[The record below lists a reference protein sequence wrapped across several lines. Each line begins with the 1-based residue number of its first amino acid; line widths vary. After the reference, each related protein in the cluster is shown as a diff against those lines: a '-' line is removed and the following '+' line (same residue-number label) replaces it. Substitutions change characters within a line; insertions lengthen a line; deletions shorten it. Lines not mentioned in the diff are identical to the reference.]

1 MKKLFVL
8 LSAVVIPSVCSA
20 QTLDE
25 IVNKYYMANGVEKI
39 EKAGT
44 IYVEA
49 KVSQMGMELPMVIS
63 VKKPD
68 KVKMVISIQG
78 MDMINLYDGEK
89 GYTVNPMAG
98 STDPIE
104 MSAEQVSG
112 MKQYNLLHDSFMEA
126 FKANRVKL
134 EGEEAVNG
142 KPAFKLTVTDESGN
156 VTTTFIDKDS
166 YLVVKTV
173 QKVSQM
179 GQEMEV
185 ESYVKDYMDIN
196 GVKFPKTI
204 TQMVSGMEVGGITFE
219 KAEIDKAI
227 DDSVFVIK

>member
-1 MKKLFVL
+1 M
-8 LSAVVIPSVCSA
+8 SAVVMASVCNA
-20 QTLDE
+20 QTLNE
-25 IVNKYYMANGVEKI
+25 IVNRYYSVNGVEKL

-49 KVSQMGMELPMVIS
+49 KVSQMGMELPMVIN

-68 KVKMVISIQG
+68 KVKMVISVQG
-78 MDMINLYDGEK
+78 MDIITLFDGQK

-98 STDPIE
+98 SADPVEIP
-104 MSAEQVSG
+104 AEQLNG
-112 MKQYNLLHDSFMEA
+112 IKQYNLLRDNFMEA

-142 KPAFKLTVTDESGN
+142 NPAFKLSVTDESGN
-156 VTTTFIDKDS
+156 ATATFIDKNS
-166 YLVVKTV
+166 YLIVKTV
-173 QKVSQM
+173 QKVTQM
-179 GQEMEV
+179 GQEMQV
-185 ESYVKDYMDIN
+185 ESYIKDYMDVN
-196 GVKFPKTI
+196 GARFPKTI